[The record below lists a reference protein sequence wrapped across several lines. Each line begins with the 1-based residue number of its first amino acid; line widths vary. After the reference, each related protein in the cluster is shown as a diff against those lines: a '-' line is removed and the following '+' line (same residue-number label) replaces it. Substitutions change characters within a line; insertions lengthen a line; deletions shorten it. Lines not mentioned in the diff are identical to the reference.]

1 MAVSDPHPPD
11 GTGPL
16 DYLCVDAFIKTM
28 ADGRALETAFEL
40 GLIDYLAEERGSTLE
55 DLQRQVTCVNRGL
68 HLLLRLLAANRVV
81 EESGGKIRLTRHFR
95 DALRYRDLLETKLR
109 FANLVAPDFADHFTT
124 WVTSPAGFAG
134 KARVFD
140 LFAYNRCFQ
149 NTPENYERTKRW
161 VRITTSLTRH
171 EAQVCA
177 HYHDF
182 SPYERLLDI
191 GGNSGEFALQL
202 CRRHAGLSAT
212 VLDLPLVCL
221 IGEEH
226 VRPQPE
232 AGRIRFFSADALS
245 DPLPQGFDVVTF
257 KSVLHDWPPEEAAQ
271 LLMKGAQSLQPGGTL
286 LIFERGPLE
295 IRETGVPYSMIPFLL
310 FGHSFRSPSV
320 YEDQLKALGFQDT
333 RIQRIDL
340 EMPFF
345 LVTAT
350 KTVR

>member
-1 MAVSDPHPPD
+1 MAVSHPHPPD

-16 DYLCVDAFIKTM
+16 DYLCVEDFIKTM

-40 GLIDYLAEERGSTLE
+40 GIIDRLAEERVCRLE
-55 DLQRQVTCVNRGL
+55 DLQQEVVCDSRAL
-68 HLLLRLLAANRVV
+68 HTLLHLLAANRVV
-81 EESGGKIRLTRHFR
+81 EESGGKITLTPHFR
-95 DALRYRDLLETKLR
+95 NALRYRDLLETKLW
-109 FANLVAPDFADHFTT
+109 FSNFVAPDFAEQFTT
-124 WVTSPAGFAG
+124 WVRSPARFAG

-140 LFAYNRCFQ
+140 LFAYNRCFE

-202 CRRHAGLSAT
+202 CRKHPDLSAT
-212 VLDLPLVCL
+212 VLDLPLVCR
-221 IGEEH
+221 IGQEH

-232 AGRIRFFSADALS
+232 AGRIRFVTANALS
-245 DPLPQGFDVVTF
+245 DPLPRGFDLVTF
-257 KSVLHDWPPEEAAQ
+257 KSVLHDWPPEEAAR
-271 LLMKGAQSLQPGGTL
+271 LLLQGAQSLQPGGTL

-295 IRETGVPYSMIPFLL
+295 IRETGLPYSMIPFLL
-310 FGHSFRSPSV
+310 FSHSFRSPAV

-333 RIQRIDL
+333 RVQRVDL
-340 EMPFF
+340 ETPFF
-345 LVTAT
+345 LVTAI